1 MLASDIREDIDKQFK
16 KLQDQYTSELR
27 TVDPSKVQLV
37 QGRMQGLDRALEIVK
52 ASFVTFVS
60 EEDA

>member
-1 MLASDIREDIDKQFK
+1 MLASAIKEDIDKQFK
-16 KLQDQYTSELR
+16 KLLDQYTSELR

-37 QGRMQGLDRALEIVK
+37 QGRMNGLDRALEIVK